1 MKKGI
6 LFILM
11 ICLSALNTF
20 SQITKDNVTV
30 ETIGLSE
37 EYASIF
43 KDSKNVMSFVSAWNS
58 LDIVYDVDDIKI
70 TVLHNDNFSTINV
83 SLDYNSA
90 KHQNLMKYK
99 RHCSEFESIVGDGIS
114 VLLQTEIM
122 TAITEYKYAVASN
135 GWTIDSRIMNF
146 VNAVTFNKSNG
157 DTAVFTSYN
166 YLKNNGAFPLILNDK
181 IELLLNKKL
190 INVFSENT
198 KLLNDFSFFKYGEK
212 KGLDG
217 KPTSSYYLSEFFTPT
232 KKEVA
237 EVEAEQKAKAQREAL
252 LKAEIERNRELLKNE
267 CLTNLVNQI
276 NTGLKLDMQLLSKNN
291 CFIDDYNNVICRT
304 GEIEVAVGKIEGEYI
319 RYVGGSERILD
330 LLNLID
336 SKGDIVI
343 NTKGSELSVDT
354 ILNIFDYKAKKIVLF
369 DTDESNAF
377 IDTKFQL
384 KIRFKPNRYRNI
396 SNELRLKVQEKKGS
410 LKYTMSIP
418 YQQSVIYKKYE
429 NECIL
434 NALRGKNI
442 APGTYYF
449 KMLDEPGTIHINS
462 SYGTEES
469 FSCRRYTLTSND
481 NKDIIIICYDKF
493 E

>member
-1 MKKGI
+1 MQIGG
-6 LFILM
+6 LM
-11 ICLSALNTF
+11 GFVLLLLVISYIIIHRDA
-20 SQITKDNVTV
+20 
-30 ETIGLSE
+30 
-37 EYASIF
+37 
-43 KDSKNVMSFVSAWNS
+43 KN
-58 LDIVYDVDDIKI
+58 IKR
-70 TVLHNDNFSTINV
+70 
-83 SLDYNSA
+83 
-90 KHQNLMKYK
+90 YK
-99 RHCSEFESIVGDGIS
+99 RKTTDLIEQLEQS
-114 VLLQTEIM
+114 VQQNEVLITSRKKAVHTITHELRTPL
-122 TAITEYKYAVASN
+122 TAITGYTELLRKECNS
-135 GWTIDSRIMNF
+135 G
-146 VNAVTFNKSNG
+146 
-157 DTAVFTSYN
+157 
-166 YLKNNGAFPLILNDK
+166 NNGQYIQNILQ
-181 IELLLNKKL
+181 
-190 INVFSENT
+190 
-198 KLLNDFSFFKYGEK
+198 
-212 KGLDG
+212 
-217 KPTSSYYLSEFFTPT
+217 SSD
-232 KKEVA
+232 
-237 EVEAEQKAKAQREAL
+237 RM
-252 LKAEIERNRELLKNE
+252 RDN
-267 CLTNLVNQI
+267 
-276 NTGLKLDMQLLSKNN
+276 
-291 CFIDDYNNVICRT
+291 YNNVICRT